1 MGKGTMN
8 LYMRLLRAVPENN
21 VQRGEPQL
29 TLFVC
34 LDRLL
39 IVRSCTVSILWPH
52 PTQLVHTTCI
62 RELHLLA
69 LIQNVLYSI
78 RKAPKLVQP
87 GLPRECKDRTPDIIL
102 SVISQPSAHYR
113 PYRSQATI
121 LRRRQSCWPRE
132 QKPVTRVQTVCTP
145 RYSRGEGL

>member
-1 MGKGTMN
+1 MKMAE
-8 LYMRLLRAVPENN
+8 LLFL
-21 VQRGEPQL
+21 QSHL
-29 TLFVC
+29 TSGFHCSVLFVC

-52 PTQLVHTTCI
+52 HTSLVHTTCI

-78 RKAPKLVQP
+78 RKAPKPAQP

>member
-1 MGKGTMN
+1 MCFSRRIHFFH
-8 LYMRLLRAVPENN
+8 RLLHICLLR
-21 VQRGEPQL
+21 L
-29 TLFVC
+29 TFDSEKLHC
-34 LDRLL
+34 EL
-39 IVRSCTVSILWPH
+39 LWPH
-52 PTQLVHTTCI
+52 HTSLVHTTCI

-78 RKAPKLVQP
+78 RKAPKPVQP

-132 QKPVTRVQTVCTP
+132 QKTCHQGTNSMHTSIFQRGGPVIP
-145 RYSRGEGL
+145 I